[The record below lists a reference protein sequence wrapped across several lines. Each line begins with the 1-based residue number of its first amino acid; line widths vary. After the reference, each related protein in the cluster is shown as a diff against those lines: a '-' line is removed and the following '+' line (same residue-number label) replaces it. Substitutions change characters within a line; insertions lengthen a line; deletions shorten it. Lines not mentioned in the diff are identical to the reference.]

1 MDGLDSTSKR
11 FNPNHRT
18 SWCFIRGDFVLDFVE
33 MSIGLRQLSWCDG
46 TVTESQKLSQV
57 FVEHSPRRL
66 GATALIS
73 LLANASAC
81 EWAHWHKPA
90 YYIYIQVERAHTHTY
105 IYIFIVYIYT
115 LCFIIMLYLH
125 MGTSRL
131 MVNYCT
137 LESRMARQWDRD
149 LHGNVFEHA

>member
-1 MDGLDSTSKR
+1 MNSIPFDTSFIQDLEVVDGLDSTSKR

-81 EWAHWHKPA
+81 EWAH
-90 YYIYIQVERAHTHTY
+90 
-105 IYIFIVYIYT
+105 
-115 LCFIIMLYLH
+115 
-125 MGTSRL
+125 
-131 MVNYCT
+131 
-137 LESRMARQWDRD
+137 
-149 LHGNVFEHA
+149 